1 MSCNAARRDWMW
13 GRFDAPKPDQPDG
26 GAAQFVIR
34 CWAQQRPPIAV
45 FEGKELGDA
54 WMGGAVQG
62 ELVGFWLIGEGE
74 APGRSREGRRWD
86 FCLEVGVLPI
96 PLGCGGTFHSFSYL
110 HLTGDFAPLDFRVLF
125 LWAFLHFLLSQP
137 YYLRVSRK
145 RGSTKS
151 GPFVCGI
158 LHRHRHRGSS
168 TPTAT
173 NGDIHI
179 NSNRSTLFPGE
190 RQQRNIR
197 SRQSHIYISP
207 RGRDTTLPTSPPNL
221 PSNPNHKRPPKA
233 TPTCLTNPSEP

>member
-1 MSCNAARRDWMW
+1 MW
-13 GRFDAPKPDQPDG
+13 GRIDAPKPDQPEG

-45 FEGKELGDA
+45 FEDKELGDA
-54 WMGGAVQG
+54 WMDGAVQG

-86 FCLEVGVLPI
+86 FCFEVGVLPI

-110 HLTGDFAPLDFRVLF
+110 HLTGDFAPLHCRVLF

-145 RGSTKS
+145 KGLTKS
-151 GPFVCGI
+151 GPSVRLSVGYYTDADADAAV
-158 LHRHRHRGSS
+158 LPRQ
-168 TPTAT
+168 PTAT
-173 NGDIHI
+173 YISTATDLPYSPVNA
-179 NSNRSTLFPGE
+179 SNATSDRDK
-190 RQQRNIR
+190 N
-197 SRQSHIYISP
+197 HIYISP
-207 RGRDTTLPTSPPNL
+207 RGRDASLPTSPPTSPPNP
-221 PSNPNHKRPPKA
+221 PSNPNHKRPPKT